1 MPSKQYLELLLKQA
15 QVNICP
21 KCFKAGKRE
30 KFCTNA
36 VVIQPEN
43 LLVCCY
49 LGDKNELT
57 AQEFEKKVEAL
68 KKEKAV

>member
-1 MPSKQYLELLLKQA
+1 MPSKEYLEQLLQQG

-36 VVIQPEN
+36 VVLQPEN
-43 LLVCCY
+43 VLVCCY
-49 LGDKNELT
+49 LGNKNEIT
-57 AQEFEKKVEAL
+57 TEEFQKKIEDL
-68 KKEKAV
+68 KKEKA